1 MQFDHSTITG
11 LVIELYRR
19 ICDSI
24 RSADKLSPRHAE
36 EAAEL
41 LTELRAL
48 AVELADMLNIEDGP
62 YPPEARIR
70 LKLIEREL
78 VSLTSRLRSIT
89 STISHSL

>member
-1 MQFDHSTITG
+1 MQLDPSTITG

-24 RSADKLSPRHAE
+24 RSAEQLSHRHAE

-41 LTELRAL
+41 LAALRAL
-48 AVELADMLNIEDGP
+48 AVELADLLNIEDGP
-62 YPPEARIR
+62 YPPEACIR

-78 VSLTSRLRSIT
+78 VSLTGRLRSIT
-89 STISHSL
+89 STRSHSL